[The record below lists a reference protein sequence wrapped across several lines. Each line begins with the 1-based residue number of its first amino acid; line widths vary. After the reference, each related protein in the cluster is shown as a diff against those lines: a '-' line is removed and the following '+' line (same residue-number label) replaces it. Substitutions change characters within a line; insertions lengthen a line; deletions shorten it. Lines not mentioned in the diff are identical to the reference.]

1 MGAEK
6 SNCFYLNFQHVC
18 IVPGKYII
26 SWLVIKVDYI
36 FIQET
41 LHYYKTCQV
50 NKGLR

>member
-6 SNCFYLNFQHVC
+6 KQLFLFEFSACMHC
-18 IVPGKYII
+18 KYII